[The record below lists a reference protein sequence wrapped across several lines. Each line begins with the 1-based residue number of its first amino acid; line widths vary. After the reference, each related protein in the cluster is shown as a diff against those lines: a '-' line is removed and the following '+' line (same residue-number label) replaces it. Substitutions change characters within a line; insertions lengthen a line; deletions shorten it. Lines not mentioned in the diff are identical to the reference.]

1 MNNFAKPD
9 EAFKLPE
16 NALYRSHIEI
26 CRMLQLLA
34 KNHSS
39 IHADIGISKMFIS
52 HVLFV
57 DLRAEHFVI
66 SFCANK
72 SLNSEV
78 LQLSSLKFT
87 ANFQDAHVAFEVLNP
102 TEVQFNDQPAM
113 QFPLPDALI
122 LYHRRECPRTP
133 IPTEASLR
141 CIADEGGFAPFESRI
156 TDISHDGFGGIL
168 YSGDIKLEP
177 GALLKACR
185 IIVPG
190 GNDVVA
196 DLELR
201 YITSITQSDGTSAH
215 RSGFRFIQR
224 PDEIPVLI
232 NYFIQDL
239 DKK

>member
-1 MNNFAKPD
+1 MNNSAKPD
-9 EAFKLPE
+9 KAFKLPE
-16 NALYRSHIEI
+16 NALYRSRIEI

-39 IHADIGISKMFIS
+39 IYADIGISKVFIS
-52 HVLFV
+52 HVLLV

-72 SLNSEV
+72 SLNNEV
-78 LQLSSLKFT
+78 LQMPSLKFT
-87 ANFQDAHVAFEVLNP
+87 ANYQDAHIAFEVLNP
-102 TEVQFNDQPAM
+102 AEVQFNDQPAM
-113 QFPLPDALI
+113 QFPLPGTLI
-122 LYHRRECPRTP
+122 LYHRRECPRIP

-168 YSGDIKLEP
+168 YSGDVQLEP

-190 GNDVVA
+190 GKAVIA

-201 YITSITQSDGTSAH
+201 YITLITQSDGTPAH

>member
-1 MNNFAKPD
+1 MTTSSIQDDK
-9 EAFKLPE
+9 KLPE

-39 IHADIGISKMFIS
+39 VYADIGSSKVFIS
-52 HVLFV
+52 HILLV
-57 DLRAEHFVI
+57 DIRAEHFVT

-78 LQLSSLKFT
+78 LQLPSLNFT
-87 ANFQDAHVAFEVLNP
+87 ANYQDAHLAFEASNP
-102 TEVQFNDQPAM
+102 TEIQFNNQPSI
-113 QFPLPDALI
+113 QFSLPDTLI
-122 LYHRRECPRTP
+122 LYHRRECPRVK
-133 IPTEASLR
+133 IPDEASLR
-141 CIADEGGFAPFESRI
+141 CIADEGGFVPFESRI

-168 YSGDIKLEP
+168 YGRDIRLEP
-177 GALLKACR
+177 GTLLKACR

-190 GNDVVA
+190 GVDVVA

-201 YITSITQSDGTSAH
+201 YITMITLPNGTPAN

-224 PDEIPVLI
+224 PDEIPELV
-232 NYFIQDL
+232 NFFIQDL